1 MTPKELCAEL
11 FDRAACLRVGV
22 ATDEIKT
29 ADYLDRAGMMIEELE
44 KQSADADSVLA
55 IACEEDM
62 WFGREDEIVRQR
74 EARYRHTHAYPV
86 DAHRS

>member
-29 ADYLDRAGMMIEELE
+29 ANYLDRAGMMIETLE
-44 KQSADADSVLA
+44 RQLAESDAAHANAHGNTKAGYEQGLRWAQEA
-55 IACEEDM
+55 IA
-62 WFGREDEIVRQR
+62 
-74 EARYRHTHAYPV
+74 RHTQRKEKP
-86 DAHRS
+86 